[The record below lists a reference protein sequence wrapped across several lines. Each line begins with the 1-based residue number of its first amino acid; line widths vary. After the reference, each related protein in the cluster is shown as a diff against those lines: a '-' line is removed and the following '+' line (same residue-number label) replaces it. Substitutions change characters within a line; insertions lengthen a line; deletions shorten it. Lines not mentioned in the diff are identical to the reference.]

1 MIAEIIIL
9 VAVAVTMA
17 VTAVLERGQERVH
30 EAKARRRASGDHFQP
45 PNLWPAHSSGL
56 RVEQV
61 LLVPHVLHATVGV
74 DACVTTLDV

>member
-9 VAVAVTMA
+9 VAVAVTMV

-30 EAKARRRASGDHFQP
+30 KAKARRCASGHHFQP
-45 PNLWPAHSSGL
+45 PNLWPPHGGGL

-61 LLVPHVLHATVGV
+61 LLVPPHEEAPFPSSNGSL
-74 DACVTTLDV
+74 